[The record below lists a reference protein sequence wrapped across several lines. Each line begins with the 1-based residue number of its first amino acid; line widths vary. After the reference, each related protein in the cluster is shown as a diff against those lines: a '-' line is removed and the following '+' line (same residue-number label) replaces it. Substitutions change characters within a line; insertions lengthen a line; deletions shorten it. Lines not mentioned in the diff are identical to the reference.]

1 MSHKNDLFIVTCLS
15 VSHRS
20 NTFEDYLG
28 TMWSTTIIKSQ
39 KAHSLAS
46 YFLPETFNH
55 RYRNASYDIFNAQS
69 FFGVFWSCG
78 RVLPNLLVFIRC
90 QFLFNNREWEERER
104 GSGRGEGWIWTKRID
119 KQILLG

>member
-1 MSHKNDLFIVTCLS
+1 MTFLRNNWNMCFVAQKWSFHCHLP
-15 VSHRS
+15 
-20 NTFEDYLG
+20 FEDYLG

-90 QFLFNNREWEERER
+90 QFLFNNREWEEREGV
-104 GSGRGEGWIWTKRID
+104 GSGGGLDMDEAYR
-119 KQILLG
+119 